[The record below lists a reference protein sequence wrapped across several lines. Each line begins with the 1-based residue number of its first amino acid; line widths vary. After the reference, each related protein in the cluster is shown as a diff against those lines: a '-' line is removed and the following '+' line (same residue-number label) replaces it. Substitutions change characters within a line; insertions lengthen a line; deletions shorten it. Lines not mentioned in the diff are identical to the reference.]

1 MTSEKIQV
9 FSKDPLREIRERH
22 CTFKSR
28 SQRGLPSVCEDML
41 FDMSNHSSAKSSIA
55 KDLLKRVANDV
66 KTFAISA
73 NRNEEPGIKGFSAKQ
88 CEALVDLG
96 SRSGCEHRQEH
107 PERTEK
113 YAPIGSYSSKKGHR
127 ALRSSCKSCG

>member
-1 MTSEKIQV
+1 M
-9 FSKDPLREIRERH
+9 P
-22 CTFKSR
+22 
-28 SQRGLPSVCEDML
+28 

-96 SRSGCEHRQEH
+96 SRSGAVSTVKSILKELRNM
-107 PERTEK
+107 
-113 YAPIGSYSSKKGHR
+113 
-127 ALRSSCKSCG
+127 LRSDRTAARKEIERCVRAANHVDKENPFLLNRMGGQEVRGRVT